1 MTDTLHAQWVV
12 LDIEG
17 TLMPTAGVHV
27 VLYDYAR
34 PRLGPWI
41 DAHPDDPTVASA
53 VARVKAE
60 AGLPADA
67 GTAAVV
73 EVLHAWMTA
82 DRKAAP
88 LKELQGLIWQD
99 GYARGELV
107 SEYFPDV
114 VPALRAWV
122 AAGLRL
128 AVFSSGSVAGQV
140 ASFSTTTEGD
150 LTTLFRHHFDT
161 VNAGPKR
168 ESASYAAI
176 AEGLGGPTPGRI
188 VFLSD
193 VPAELDAAAEAGWKT
208 VGLARD
214 GEPYATADFGEH
226 LVAKSLDEF
235 RVVPDEEP

>member
-1 MTDTLHAQWVV
+1 MTDTLSADWVV

-17 TLMPTAGVHV
+17 TLMPTSGVHV

-41 DAHPDDPTVASA
+41 DAHPDDPRVREA
-53 VARVKAE
+53 VEGAKAE

-67 GTAAVV
+67 GTEEVVAA
-73 EVLHAWMTA
+73 LHAWMDA

-88 LKELQGLIWQD
+88 LKALQGLIWQE

-107 SEYFPDV
+107 SEYFPDA
-114 VPALRAWV
+114 VPALRAWH

-140 ASFSTTTEGD
+140 ASFSNTTEGD
-150 LTTLFRHHFDT
+150 LTGLFRHHFDT

-168 ESASYAAI
+168 EARSYAAI
-176 AEGLGGPTPGRI
+176 AEGLGGPAPEAI
-188 VFLSD
+188 VFCSD
-193 VPAELDAAAEAGWKT
+193 VPAELDAAAEAGWRT

-214 GEPYATADFGEH
+214 GEPYADADFGAH
-226 LVAKSLDEF
+226 
-235 RVVPDEEP
+235 RVVGTFADLRIEPRG